1 MKRLILALLVLAVAP
16 AVAQTKGNGAPK
28 YDPATEVTITG
39 TITELKDFN
48 CPISGTLGSHAE
60 LQQADG
66 TMIEVHLA
74 PVKFMKSYG
83 VDVSA
88 GPVTVVGSKV
98 TFNGAPTIEART
110 LTQKGNVYQFRD
122 EKGKPYW

>member
-1 MKRLILALLVLAVAP
+1 MKRLILALLILAVAP
-16 AVAQTKGNGAPK
+16 AIAQTKASGAPK
-28 YDPATEVTITG
+28 YDPTTEVTLTG
-39 TITELKDFN
+39 TVTELKDFS
-48 CPISGTLGSHAE
+48 CPISGTMGSHAE

-66 TMIEVHLA
+66 TIIEVHLA
-74 PVKFMKSYG
+74 PVKFMKAYG
-83 VDVSA
+83 IDVTA

-98 TFNGAPTIEART
+98 TFNGAPAIMART